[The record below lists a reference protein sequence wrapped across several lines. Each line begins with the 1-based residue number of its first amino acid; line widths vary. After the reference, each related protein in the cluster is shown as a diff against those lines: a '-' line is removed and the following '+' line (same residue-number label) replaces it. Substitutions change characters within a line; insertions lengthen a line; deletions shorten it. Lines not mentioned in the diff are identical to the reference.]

1 MKRGSR
7 SHASR
12 ITRVTFFE
20 IAVYNVLLVDN
31 WRFRFLSFKLIFDLG
46 ACKDRMFFG
55 ICLSAE
61 IINSRKINAE
71 VYPVFTSD
79 LSRKINAEVYPVFA
93 SDLSR
98 EKNIWF
104 S

>member
-1 MKRGSR
+1 MKRGSC

-31 WRFRFLSFKLIFDLG
+31 WRFRFLSFKLIFDVA
-46 ACKDRMFFG
+46 ACKDRMYFG
-55 ICLSAE
+55 IYLSVK
-61 IINSRKINAE
+61 ITNSRKINAE

-79 LSRKINAEVYPVFA
+79 LGRKINAEVYPDTFRIPA
-93 SDLSR
+93 NS
-98 EKNIWF
+98 
-104 S
+104 